1 MANIMDCLVPIS
13 LFNKGQ
19 ATKIFNRLR
28 ETKELFVLKN
38 NQPSAVILSPEEYTR
53 LTEIEEN
60 YMLLLEAA
68 NRLEENGVKPTVS
81 MEKVMTDLGISE
93 KELGEAEEVQIE

>member
-1 MANIMDCLVPIS
+1 MANIIDCLVPIS

-93 KELGEAEEVQIE
+93 KELEEAEEVQIE